1 MISIIHRQGDY
12 HAAPLNGHLSF
23 GRFKNTNTMK
33 PLKILLPPF
42 MLIALL
48 SPTAHAQEAIQ
59 LKSYS
64 LKVQGTSTLHD
75 WESSVEQLDCKGSF
89 TMSKNSLSEI
99 KNVVINIPVTSIK
112 SPKGKLMDNK
122 TYDAFHFEKYPR
134 ITFSMTGCKIQ
145 EDKGVLIAAGTLS
158 MAGVSRPTE
167 LTMNYKVLPNGEL
180 RITGSKKIAMSN
192 FKMEPPTAMMGT
204 VKVGDEVVVTFDLTI
219 TQGTALTKQ
228 NK

>member
-1 MISIIHRQGDY
+1 
-12 HAAPLNGHLSF
+12 
-23 GRFKNTNTMK
+23 MK
-33 PLKILLPPF
+33 PLKLFVSPF
-42 MLIALL
+42 MLIAFVLH
-48 SPTAHAQEAIQ
+48 TAAYAQETIQ
-59 LKSYS
+59 IKTYS
-64 LKVQGTSTLHD
+64 LKVQGTSSLHD

-89 TMSKNSLSEI
+89 TVSNNSLSEI

-134 ITFSMTGCKIQ
+134 ITFAMTGCKIQ

-158 MAGVSRPTE
+158 MAGATRQTE
-167 LTMNYKVLPNGEL
+167 LTLNYKVLPNGEL
-180 RITGSKKIAMSN
+180 RITGSKKIAMTD

-219 TQGTALTKQ
+219 THGTALTKQ